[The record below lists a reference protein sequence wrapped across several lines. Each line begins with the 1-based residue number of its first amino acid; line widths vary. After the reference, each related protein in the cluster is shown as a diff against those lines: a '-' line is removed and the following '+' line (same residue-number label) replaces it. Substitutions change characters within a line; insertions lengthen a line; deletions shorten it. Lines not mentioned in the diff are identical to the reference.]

1 MSHTVSALATFECIP
16 REGVDCFTAPARSTL
31 RNEIRVFDSGFDE
44 GRTIYQGPPSEA
56 NEAAWDDL
64 YNSKCAFSKLDVV

>member
-1 MSHTVSALATFECIP
+1 V
-16 REGVDCFTAPARSTL
+16 RSIL

-64 YNSKCAFSKLDVV
+64 YNSKCGFSIFEAIKER